1 MTGGKHS
8 ELTVACLKWGI
19 KYSVDYV
26 NILHDMVRR
35 NLTVPHRFVCLAD
48 NPAGIRCETLP
59 IVPDLPTWWGK
70 LTLFGHPIPGRIL
83 YFDLDTVIVGNI
95 DGFAAYDGPF
105 CLIKP
110 FYRGRGFASGVM
122 SIGPDFGSHVWD
134 RFARDPRSAIDFCR
148 RHADPP
154 WNHGDQRW
162 LELNV
167 ERADYWQDVLPGQLA
182 SYKVHCGAGLPV
194 GARVVCFHGKPDPH
208 ELADSWVLHHW
219 RVIAPTQA
227 ADGGVSSL

>member
-1 MTGGKHS
+1 
-8 ELTVACLKWGI
+8 
-19 KYSVDYV
+19 
-26 NILHDMVRR
+26 
-35 NLTVPHRFVCLAD
+35 LAD

-134 RFARDPRSAIDFCR
+134 RFARDPRSATS
-148 RHADPP
+148 AQL
-154 WNHGDQRW
+154 G
-162 LELNV
+162 
-167 ERADYWQDVLPGQLA
+167 PGA
-182 SYKVHCGAGLPV
+182 
-194 GARVVCFHGKPDPH
+194 
-208 ELADSWVLHHW
+208 W
-219 RVIAPTQA
+219 APTWARAQPRSR
-227 ADGGVSSL
+227 SSRLHRMTTLLHVVAYHF